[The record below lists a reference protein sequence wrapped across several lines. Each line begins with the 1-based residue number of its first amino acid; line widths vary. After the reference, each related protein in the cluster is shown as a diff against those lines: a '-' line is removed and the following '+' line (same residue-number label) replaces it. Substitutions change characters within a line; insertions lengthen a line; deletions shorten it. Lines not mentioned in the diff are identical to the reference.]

1 MKTINIKNI
10 ENKINLVVLSCIAPI
25 GYFAPIAEWLLI
37 SILAIFSILRNSIN
51 FQKKINKVSIILFSI
66 ICIIFFNSYFF
77 SVNPHRTLE
86 VIWSKIGIIF
96 AVLIIIIL
104 ISENKI
110 NNLS

>member
-37 SILAIFSILRNSIN
+37 SILAIFSILRYSIN
-51 FQKKINKVSIILFSI
+51 FQRKINKVSIILFSI

-86 VIWSKIGIIF
+86 VIWSKIGII
-96 AVLIIIIL
+96 LR
-104 ISENKI
+104 
-110 NNLS
+110 